1 MIRRFDGE
9 GEKPKPVTEIV
20 VTSLGDPT
28 KTETMKWEGNE
39 TGNQFL
45 SYSFNFP
52 FLWNNYCIE
61 DHFLF
66 TLSII

>member
-9 GEKPKPVTEIV
+9 GEKPKPVTEII

-39 TGNQFL
+39 TGMIQVL
-45 SYSFNFP
+45 SF
-52 FLWNNYCIE
+52 E
-61 DHFLF
+61 
-66 TLSII
+66 SISLHQVKIFH